1 MPAQGQHRKTR
12 MSRLTRICIAAGT
25 GGVAIALPL
34 VGAGIASAAEP
45 AKAAPANASHTVTQA
60 APVKATTVAAH
71 SSAPKAATAATYSVV
86 SGDSLSK
93 IADTHHVGGGWQQLY
108 SANKSV
114 VGSNPNLI
122 YPGQHLSLKGGSAE
136 KPAATS
142 STEKSAPAKKAAP
155 APAKKAAPAPT
166 KKAAPAPAETTA
178 PAKSSDT
185 TTSTKSATSASG
197 YTKPVGD
204 AAIGTQYHA
213 SGASWSS
220 GYHTGVD
227 FLVGSGTDVH
237 SVAAGTVVSAGWD
250 GSYGN
255 DVIIKHADG
264 KYTLY
269 GHLTQ
274 ALVSA
279 GQTVSEGQQIGISG
293 ATGNVTGPHLHF
305 EVRTTPD
312 YGSDIDPVAYLAS
325 HGVTV

>member
-1 MPAQGQHRKTR
+1 MPAKGQHRKTR
-12 MSRLTRICIAAGT
+12 MSRLTRICVAAGT
-25 GGVAIALPL
+25 GGVALALPL

-45 AKAAPANASHTVTQA
+45 AKAPAA
-60 APVKATTVAAH
+60 APHTATVKAATVAAH
-71 SSAPKAATAATYSVV
+71 SSAAKAAATTKYDVV

-93 IADTHHVGGGWQQLY
+93 IADSHHVNGGWQRLY
-108 SANKSV
+108 SDNKSV
-114 VGSNPNLI
+114 IGGNPDLI
-122 YPGQHLSLKGGSAE
+122 YPGQHLTLGGHSTE
-136 KPAATS
+136 KPAAPAPQK
-142 STEKSAPAKKAAP
+142 KSAPSAS
-155 APAKKAAPAPT
+155 T
-166 KKAAPAPAETTA
+166 R
-178 PAKSSDT
+178 SSQSSTSQSSED
-185 TTSTKSATSASG
+185 TTSTKKSSSTSSASTSSGSSSSSSASG
-197 YTKPVGD
+197 YTKPVGN

-213 SGASWSS
+213 SGANWSS

-237 SVAAGTVVSAGWD
+237 AVAAGTVVSAGWD
-250 GSYGN
+250 GAYGN

-279 GQTVSEGQQIGISG
+279 GQSVGEGQQIGISG

-305 EVRTTPD
+305 EVRTTPN

-325 HGVTV
+325 HGVNV